1 MEPQTPSLASTSWGI
16 WGIPSRLVQGW
27 KNWFEGKQSKVL
39 MFGKFPALALSQSW
53 LCPALNPGIKQG
65 LLVPGLILMW
75 AKAGNSHSEQAQ
87 TYLIDFFFLS
97 LCCHPIL
104 RQDESGHIKYYQHK
118 NISEFTGICFS
129 FSPKRITIKFTFHI
143 NVFELFHNHEENYF
157 GPSGEYQLCISK
169 LAWTQNDLFTF
180 YVSISLELIIHSAD
194 CLFKNKHTNKVQ

>member
-1 MEPQTPSLASTSWGI
+1 MELQTPSPASTSWGM

-27 KNWFEGKQSKVL
+27 KNWFEGQAIKDPDVWEVPSTCIVPELTVPCSKPWDKARAACARAHPHVSK
-39 MFGKFPALALSQSW
+39 GRKFSFRACSNLS
-53 LCPALNPGIKQG
+53 
-65 LLVPGLILMW
+65 
-75 AKAGNSHSEQAQ
+75 
-87 TYLIDFFFLS
+87 DRFFFLS

-129 FSPKRITIKFTFHI
+129 FSLKRITIKFTFHI
-143 NVFELFHNHEENYF
+143 NVFELFHNHEENYL
-157 GPSGEYQLCISK
+157 GLSGEYQLCISK